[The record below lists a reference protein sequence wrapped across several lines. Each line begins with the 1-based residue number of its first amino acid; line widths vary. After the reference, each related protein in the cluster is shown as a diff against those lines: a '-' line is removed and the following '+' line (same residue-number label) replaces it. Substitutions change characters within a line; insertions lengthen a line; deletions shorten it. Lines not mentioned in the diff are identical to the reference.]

1 MEEFSRIL
9 IVSRMSTYC
18 RQALHFGISLAR
30 KYGAELSIIHVMYN
44 AFAHMNLPMLSLE
57 SEYQKDME
65 KVKKQLDDMISREK
79 DKGMTIREFIREGH
93 PLDEILKVVKA
104 ENIDLVVLH
113 AHRDSHWDHFQYG
126 YSNDE
131 LIRKIPCS
139 ILLLRKD

>member
-1 MEEFSRIL
+1 MEDFSRIL
-9 IVSRMSTYC
+9 AVSRMSTYC
-18 RQALHFGISLAR
+18 RQALHLGLSLSK
-30 KYGAELSIIHVMYN
+30 KYGADLSIIHVMYN
-44 AFAHMNLPMLSLE
+44 PFAHMNMPMMSLE
-57 SEYQKDME
+57 TEYQKDME
-65 KVKKQLDDMISREK
+65 KVKNQLDSLIGREK
-79 DKGMTIREFIREGH
+79 EKGKTIKEFIREGN
-93 PLDEILKVVKA
+93 PIDEILKVVKA